1 MAIIHGKLVVISILM
16 TGVIFLNGNKCFQAG
31 CSKIIHCRCK
41 RFTICKQQLKETSNI
56 IEGGAMDLIVFCSKV
71 VRRENI
77 SKLRVARGLTQEN
90 LGKQIGLT
98 SSAIS
103 NIENA
108 TSYPSVDT
116 LIRFASFF
124 SVTMDYLLTD
134 TDVKQLEELHL
145 KSKLLTAEMFLK
157 SGQPQKGSYEIDNK
171 KYFFEERQNEIT
183 YTVLEINK

>member
-1 MAIIHGKLVVISILM
+1 
-16 TGVIFLNGNKCFQAG
+16 
-31 CSKIIHCRCK
+31 
-41 RFTICKQQLKETSNI
+41 
-56 IEGGAMDLIVFCSKV
+56 MDIKHIG
-71 VRRENI
+71 ENI

-124 SVTMDYLLTD
+124 SVTIDFLLRD
-134 TDVKQLEELHL
+134 KDAKQLEELHF

-157 SGQPQKGSYEIDNK
+157 SGKPQKSSYEIDNK
-171 KYFFEERQNEIT
+171 KYFFEESQNEIT
-183 YTVLEINK
+183 YKVSEIDK

>member
-1 MAIIHGKLVVISILM
+1 M
-16 TGVIFLNGNKCFQAG
+16 TGVIFLNGNKYFQAG

-41 RFTICKQQLKETSNI
+41 HFTICKQQLEETSNI
-56 IEGGAMDLIVFCSKV
+56 IEGGAMDIKHIG
-71 VRRENI
+71 ENI

-183 YTVLEINK
+183 YPVLEINK

>member
-1 MAIIHGKLVVISILM
+1 MDIK
-16 TGVIFLNGNKCFQAG
+16 
-31 CSKIIHCRCK
+31 
-41 RFTICKQQLKETSNI
+41 NI
-56 IEGGAMDLIVFCSKV
+56 GG
-71 VRRENI
+71 NI

-98 SSAIS
+98 PSAIS

-108 TSYPSVDT
+108 ISYPSVDT

-134 TDVKQLEELHL
+134 KDIKLEELHL
-145 KSKLLTAEMFLK
+145 KSKLLTTEMFLK
-157 SGQPQKGSYEIDNK
+157 SDKPQKCSYEIGDK

-183 YTVLEINK
+183 YKVSESDK